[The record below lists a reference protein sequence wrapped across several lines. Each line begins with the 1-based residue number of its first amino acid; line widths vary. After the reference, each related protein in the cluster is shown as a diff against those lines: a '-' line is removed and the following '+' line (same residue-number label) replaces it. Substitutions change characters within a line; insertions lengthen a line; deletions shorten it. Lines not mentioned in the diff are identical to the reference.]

1 MLPFRVL
8 RELHRSL
15 DVSIST
21 QGGDMGTIQV
31 VDDCGALRIVAQRG
45 FEKEFL
51 KHFKTVRASDGSA
64 CGRAYRA
71 ASAVSISDVR
81 EDMRFATYRAIA
93 AAAGFRAVQS
103 APLVKS
109 DGNVNGV
116 LSVHYRA
123 VLPKPDWRLQ
133 TLYASALRAS
143 VILDGFARA
152 AA

>member
-1 MLPFRVL
+1 MIPFRLL

-15 DVSIST
+15 AVSISA
-21 QGGDMGTIQV
+21 QAGDMGTIQV

-45 FEKEFL
+45 FRKEFL
-51 KHFKTVRASDGSA
+51 KHFKTVRVNDNSA

-71 ASAVSISDVR
+71 ASAVSIPDIR
-81 EDMRFATYRAIA
+81 EDVGFAPHRAIA
-93 AAAGFRAVQS
+93 EAAGFRAVQS

-116 LSVHYRA
+116 LSIHYKA

-133 TLYASALRAS
+133 MLYASALRTS
-143 VILDGFARA
+143 VILDSFATA
-152 AA
+152 S

>member
-1 MLPFRVL
+1 MIPFRLL

-15 DVSIST
+15 AVSISA

-31 VDDCGALRIVAQRG
+31 VDDYGALRIVAQRG
-45 FEKEFL
+45 FGKDFL
-51 KHFKTVRASDGSA
+51 KHFRTVRASDNSA
-64 CGRAYRA
+64 CARAYRT
-71 ASAVSISDVR
+71 ASAVSIADIR
-81 EDMRFATYRAIA
+81 EDAGFAPHRGIA
-93 AAAGFRAVQS
+93 EAAGFRAVQS

-116 LSVHYRA
+116 LSVHYKA

-143 VILDGFARA
+143 VILDNFATTA
-152 AA
+152 